1 MDTNTLFESIIETQM
16 DYSIPVFTGSHNKP
30 TNPFKRNL
38 TRDLMTDPDAG
49 LEEEKKTSTERVRRY
64 YRRNRKKVREYLK
77 KTQDERV
84 ARNRDRKK
92 AIKKYGKKKMNNHDV
107 HHPNG
112 AKNGNWRLAR
122 KDHGRD
128 KLNEVIG
135 VDQLQPFVTY
145 AAKRLQM
152 QNIPHIAVVPVDP
165 NVKSLGWYNI
175 QDNTISVITNG
186 RLLADVL
193 RTIAHELA
201 HHKQLE
207 LGQSLDGT
215 TGSST
220 ENAANIIA
228 GILMREYGKIDDQIY
243 LIEQMLNEGGAAGH
257 LAHPFEDE
265 DLTFA
270 DMKEMIT
277 RGLQGGLDAEGPV
290 TEKLDGQ
297 NIAFSIKDGRIIF
310 ARNKGHLKNRG
321 KNSLDVAGIKQLFA
335 GRGNIEKAFGS
346 AAEDLQAA
354 AEKLSPEQVEQMF
367 GDGSKFMSLEVILPD
382 TQNVIP
388 YGKNVLIMHGT
399 IEYNE
404 DGEEIA
410 RNNEDGRTF
419 ASAVTA
425 AGADKQKTYGI
436 EGPRTMA
443 FSDAESD
450 KYQQKTEQYLEKL
463 TRTAKTLG
471 LKDAATLGEYR
482 RKWWEQ
488 HIKNTILPA
497 GIALPPKEIKGL
509 VARWADGDKKFGVKD
524 IQDPETKAWFRQ
536 FEKEE
541 LLKTQKQMIRPIE
554 MTFLQAGTDAL
565 RRVTNFLSANNP
577 EASAQLKK
585 DALQAIKAIQD
596 SDEPDKI
603 AKLQREL
610 ERLEGMGIDD
620 IVPSEGVVFMYN
632 GKPYKFTGQFAPIN
646 QITGTFKFGLAPKEP
661 TQAKEEPEK
670 KATDIQDVAAKLNF
684 KPTSKQPKQY
694 TQANDVGDASDLS
707 GLPKMSFAKN
717 TVSGMRVV
725 TTTADGKETE
735 NTAEVGDIIMTGP
748 SGEQYVVKAA
758 KFDKLY
764 TDGPDGTKIP
774 EQSPRQVAVYDGKEE
789 ISFTAPW
796 GESMVLK
803 PGDYVVKDGEGYYRI
818 AKKEYEQTYNPPG
831 VTKAKPTQDVP
842 ARDDTPDEPESL
854 PQTIAIFTGRF
865 QPFHS
870 GHYSIYQ
877 AMVERFGK
885 DNVYIASSDKQEAIK
900 SPFPFKDK
908 KDIMTRMFDIP
919 EDKVVQVKNPYAPA
933 EILEKLPPNTR
944 YVTAV
949 SQKDAER
956 LSKSKYF
963 RNLDDTP
970 EDEQQGYADQGYFMV
985 APEMQLMVNGKNI
998 SGTQLR
1004 AVMGDPNITDRAKQE
1019 IFTKVYGKFDKKI
1032 FDKIVK
1038 TTTEAEEAKALT
1050 AQHAGTPEK
1059 TPRKK
1064 KADAPDPEATQRVKK
1079 LLRQRIMNPD
1089 TKREIFVGTAL
1100 GYPPEARVRKA
1111 AEAFIKSALGKRKK
1125 PVKEVLVEEK
1135 TSDEL
1140 KVYTYTR
1147 DYTDAELNRDV
1158 EEYFDNE
1165 ITHKAFP
1172 GLADSAEELI
1182 QLINDAPEVV
1192 MSRKELE
1199 KLENS
1204 EVGEVLTANDATAV
1218 LKKIQSSYGR
1228 DVTGIAKDMKTKSK
1242 FALPVVIKYDD
1253 GHYLMSGNTRLSV
1266 LASIGY
1272 TIPVKM
1278 ITFAGTKGVPG
1289 HATGADTRDTK
1300 THKKSKEKLFKDLMN
1315 LRITNPETG
1324 NEIKIDTAMDY
1335 NKNHPAHTL
1344 ALNIVRQRM
1353 KGISTRAG
1361 VPKP

>member
-1 MDTNTLFESIIETQM
+1 MDTNTLFESIIENQM

-30 TNPFKRNL
+30 IKPPQRNL
-38 TRDLMTDPDAG
+38 VRDLMNDPDSG
-49 LEEEKKTSTERVRRY
+49 LEEEKTSTERVRKY
-64 YRRNRKKVREYLK
+64 YRRNRKKVREYLR

-92 AIKKYGKKKMNNHDV
+92 AVKKYGKHKMKNHDV

-135 VDQLQPFVTY
+135 MDQLQPFVTY

-152 QNIPHIAVVPVDP
+152 QEIPHLTVVPVDP
-165 NVKSLGWYNI
+165 SVKSLGWYNT
-175 QDNTISVITNG
+175 QDNTISVITSG

-207 LGQSLDGT
+207 MGQSLDGT

-243 LIEQMLNEGGAAGH
+243 LIEQMLHEDTRQLLNDGGAAGH

-265 DLTFA
+265 DLTFK
-270 DMKEMIT
+270 DMKQMIT

-297 NIAFSIKDGRIIF
+297 NIAFSIKNGRIIF

-354 AEKLSPEQVEQMF
+354 AEKLSPTQIDQMF
-367 GDGSKFMSLEVILPD
+367 GDGAKFMSLEVILPD

-388 YGKNVLIMHGT
+388 YGKNVLVMHGT

-410 RNNEDGRTF
+410 RNNDDGRTF

-425 AGADKQKTYGI
+425 AGADTQKTYGI

-443 FSDAESD
+443 FSDADSD
-450 KYQQKTEQYLEKL
+450 KYQQKTDDYLARL
-463 TRTAKTLG
+463 TRAAKQLG
-471 LKDAATLGEYR
+471 LGDTATLRDYR
-482 RKWWEQ
+482 RKWWTKY
-488 HIKNTILPA
+488 IKNTLMPTGVKLSPA
-497 GIALPPKEIKGL
+497 EIKGL
-509 VARWADGDKKFGVKD
+509 VSRWADGDKKFGVKNIED
-524 IQDPETKAWFRQ
+524 ADAKTWFRQ
-536 FEKEE
+536 FEKDD
-541 LLKTQKQMIRPIE
+541 LLQAQKQMIRPIE

-577 EASAQLKK
+577 EASTKLKQ
-585 DALQAIKAIQD
+585 DVLTAIKAIQD

-646 QITGTFKFGLAPKEP
+646 QITGTFKFGMAPKEEKQSTDEP
-661 TQAKEEPEK
+661 KE
-670 KATDIQDVAAKLNF
+670 KAIDT
-684 KPTSKQPKQY
+684 PS
-694 TQANDVGDASDLS
+694 DA
-707 GLPKMSFAKN
+707 
-717 TVSGMRVV
+717 
-725 TTTADGKETE
+725 
-735 NTAEVGDIIMTGP
+735 
-748 SGEQYVVKAA
+748 
-758 KFDKLY
+758 
-764 TDGPDGTKIP
+764 
-774 EQSPRQVAVYDGKEE
+774 
-789 ISFTAPW
+789 
-796 GESMVLK
+796 
-803 PGDYVVKDGEGYYRI
+803 
-818 AKKEYEQTYNPPG
+818 
-831 VTKAKPTQDVP
+831 TKAEPTDQP
-842 ARDDTPDEPESL
+842 QEPESP
-854 PQTIAIFTGRF
+854 PQTVAIFTGRF

-877 AMVERFGK
+877 AMVDKFGK
-885 DNVYIASSDKQEAIK
+885 NNVYIASSDKQEAIK

-908 KDIMTRMFDIP
+908 KDIMTRMFNIP
-919 EDKVVQVKNPYAPA
+919 GDKVVQVKNPYAPA

-963 RNLDDTP
+963 KNLDDTP
-970 EDEQQGYADQGYFMV
+970 EDQQQGYADQGYFMV
-985 APEMQLMVNGKNI
+985 APEMQLTVNGKNI

-1050 AQHAGTPEK
+1050 AQHAGDQEK
-1059 TPRKK
+1059 KQKPQKK
-1064 KADAPDPEATQRVKK
+1064 KDKPAQEDTQLVKD

-1089 TKREIFVGTAL
+1089 TKREIYVGTAL
-1100 GYPPEARVRKA
+1100 SYPPEAQVRKA
-1111 AEAFIKSALGKRKK
+1111 AETFIKSAMQKRKK
-1125 PVKEVLVEEK
+1125 SSVKEVLVEEK
-1135 TSDEL
+1135 TSEEL

-1147 DYTDAELNRDV
+1147 EYTDAELNRDV
-1158 EEYFDNE
+1158 EEYFGNE
-1165 ITHKAFP
+1165 VTHKAFP
-1172 GLADSAEELI
+1172 GLADSAEELM
-1182 QLINDAPEVV
+1182 QLMKDAPEVV
-1192 MSRKELE
+1192 MSRAELK

-1204 EVGEVLTANDATAV
+1204 EVGEVLTSTNPTAV

-1228 DVTGIAKDMKTKSK
+1228 DVTGIAKDMKAKNK

-1272 TIPVKM
+1272 TMPVKM
-1278 ITFAGTKGVPG
+1278 LKFAGTHGVPG
-1289 HATGADTRDTK
+1289 HATGADTPDTK
-1300 THKKSKEKLFKDLMN
+1300 VHKKSKEKLFKDLMN

-1335 NKNHPAHTL
+1335 NKNHAAHIL

>member
-1 MDTNTLFESIIETQM
+1 LF
-16 DYSIPVFTGSHNKP
+16 VFDGKP
-30 TNPFKRNL
+30 P
-38 TRDLMTDPDAG
+38 
-49 LEEEKKTSTERVRRY
+49 
-64 YRRNRKKVREYLK
+64 
-77 KTQDERV
+77 
-84 ARNRDRKK
+84 
-92 AIKKYGKKKMNNHDV
+92 
-107 HHPNG
+107 
-112 AKNGNWRLAR
+112 
-122 KDHGRD
+122 
-128 KLNEVIG
+128 
-135 VDQLQPFVTY
+135 
-145 AAKRLQM
+145 
-152 QNIPHIAVVPVDP
+152 
-165 NVKSLGWYNI
+165 
-175 QDNTISVITNG
+175 
-186 RLLADVL
+186 
-193 RTIAHELA
+193 
-201 HHKQLE
+201 
-207 LGQSLDGT
+207 
-215 TGSST
+215 
-220 ENAANIIA
+220 
-228 GILMREYGKIDDQIY
+228 
-243 LIEQMLNEGGAAGH
+243 
-257 LAHPFEDE
+257 
-265 DLTFA
+265 
-270 DMKEMIT
+270 
-277 RGLQGGLDAEGPV
+277 
-290 TEKLDGQ
+290 
-297 NIAFSIKDGRIIF
+297 
-310 ARNKGHLKNRG
+310 
-321 KNSLDVAGIKQLFA
+321 
-335 GRGNIEKAFGS
+335 
-346 AAEDLQAA
+346 
-354 AEKLSPEQVEQMF
+354 
-367 GDGSKFMSLEVILPD
+367 
-382 TQNVIP
+382 
-388 YGKNVLIMHGT
+388 
-399 IEYNE
+399 
-404 DGEEIA
+404 
-410 RNNEDGRTF
+410 
-419 ASAVTA
+419 
-425 AGADKQKTYGI
+425 
-436 EGPRTMA
+436 
-443 FSDAESD
+443 
-450 KYQQKTEQYLEKL
+450 
-463 TRTAKTLG
+463 
-471 LKDAATLGEYR
+471 
-482 RKWWEQ
+482 
-488 HIKNTILPA
+488 
-497 GIALPPKEIKGL
+497 
-509 VARWADGDKKFGVKD
+509 
-524 IQDPETKAWFRQ
+524 

-565 RRVTNFLSANNP
+565 RRVSNFLSANNP
-577 EASAQLKK
+577 ESSAQLKQ
-585 DALQAIKAIQD
+585 DVLLAIKAIPD

-646 QITGTFKFGLAPKEP
+646 QITGTFKFGLAPKEATPVTDEP
-661 TQAKEEPEK
+661 TKIP
-670 KATDIQDVAAKLNF
+670 
-684 KPTSKQPKQY
+684 
-694 TQANDVGDASDLS
+694 
-707 GLPKMSFAKN
+707 AKN
-717 TVSGMRVV
+717 TD
-725 TTTADGKETE
+725 A
-735 NTAEVGDIIMTGP
+735 P
-748 SGEQYVVKAA
+748 SE
-758 KFDKLY
+758 
-764 TDGPDGTKIP
+764 PDSQP
-774 EQSPRQVAVYDGKEE
+774 E
-789 ISFTAPW
+789 
-796 GESMVLK
+796 
-803 PGDYVVKDGEGYYRI
+803 
-818 AKKEYEQTYNPPG
+818 PPQ
-831 VTKAKPTQDVP
+831 A
-842 ARDDTPDEPESL
+842 PESP
-854 PQTIAIFTGRF
+854 PQTVAIFTGRF

-919 EDKVVQVKNPYAPA
+919 EDKVIQVKNPYAPT

-1004 AVMGDPNITDRAKQE
+1004 AVMGDPSITDRAKQE

-1038 TTTEAEEAKALT
+1038 TTTEAEEARALT

-1059 TPRKK
+1059 APRKK
-1064 KADAPDPEATQRVKK
+1064 KADAPDPEATQKVKE

-1158 EEYFDNE
+1158 EEYFDNKV
-1165 ITHKAFP
+1165 THNAFP
-1172 GLADSAEELI
+1172 GLADTAEELI
-1182 QLINDAPEVV
+1182 QLIKDAPEVV

-1199 KLENS
+1199 ELENS
-1204 EVGEVLTANDATAV
+1204 EVGEVLTTKDVAGV

-1228 DVTGIAKDMKTKSK
+1228 DVTGIAKDMKAKSK

-1278 ITFAGTKGVPG
+1278 ITFVGTKGVPG

-1300 THKKSKEKLFKDLMN
+1300 AHKKSKEKLFKDLMN